1 MLSPKTSLTSSLST
15 LLTSSVGIGCF
26 YLPYMFRNNGLV
38 IGITITLL
46 SGALSV
52 MSLKILAQA
61 TELTGAETY
70 GTLIYYSYYDQ
81 INEGLF
87 PSNGTRSKISLP
99 RIFDILVFL
108 DCFLCVSI
116 FFIVLSELVPPLFTY
131 MGGLSRNIFMFKS
144 GVAIICLSSLL
155 FFPICLSKRCYEW
168 YGIAYMAFTAVT
180 LCIFSILYYLFSGN
194 NPISTSVVL
203 FPSNIMN
210 KSILYNSQLLFNI
223 CIFAYFS
230 QFNIIPV
237 VSRLYNPSPSRLRF
251 LTASYGIIL
260 VITYSI
266 MSACVY
272 LMFGSKIYYF
282 SLTNFADDD
291 FVFTVCR
298 FLIVISILFIIP
310 LHIYPM
316 LEALTNLICNDYDLI
331 SKHQTIENEDYEA
344 VMTSQPLIDNNN
356 TSLINRSQQSNSNSF
371 IRSTPGRNIMLSISL
386 ISCCT
391 LALLFRNSGI
401 SLIIITGG
409 LIDSIFVF
417 LIPALIHQKLISRSG
432 ESFFKHPIRLIFA
445 ILYIMATCGS
455 LRTIFRKVCFHVIF

>member
-1 MLSPKTSLTSSLST
+1 MLPPKTSLTSSVFT

-26 YLPYMFRNNGLV
+26 YMPYMFITNGLV
-38 IGITITLL
+38 IGITVILL
-46 SGALSV
+46 SGVLSV
-52 MSLKILAQA
+52 ISLKVLAQA

-81 INEGLF
+81 INESLF
-87 PSNGTRSKISLP
+87 PSNGTRPKISLP

-108 DCFLCVSI
+108 DCLLCISI
-116 FFIVLSELVPPLFTY
+116 FLIVLSELVPPLFTY
-131 MGGLSRNIFMFKS
+131 MEGSSRNLLMFKLDVS
-144 GVAIICLSSLL
+144 IICLASLL
-155 FFPICLSKRCYEW
+155 FFPICLPKRCYEW
-168 YGIAYMAFTAVT
+168 YGVTYMVFTAVT
-180 LCIFSILYYLFSGN
+180 FCIFSILYCLFSGN

-203 FPSNIMN
+203 FPSNIMS

-237 VSRLYNPSPSRLRF
+237 VSRLYNPSSSRLRF

-272 LMFGSKIYYF
+272 LMFGSKTQYF
-282 SLTNFADDD
+282 TLTNFIDDL
-291 FVFTVCR
+291 VFTICR
-298 FLIVISILFIIP
+298 SLILISILFIIP

-331 SKHQTIENEDYEA
+331 SKLQTIESEDYEA
-344 VMTSQPLIDNNN
+344 VMTSQPLIDSNNA
-356 TSLINRSQQSNSNSF
+356 SLINRSQSNGNSF
-371 IRSTPGRNIMLSISL
+371 IRSTSGRNIMLSISL
-386 ISCCT
+386 FSCCI
-391 LALLFRNSGI
+391 LALLFRHLGI
-401 SLIIITGG
+401 LLVTITGG

-417 LIPALIHQKLISRSG
+417 LIPALIHQKIISRSG

-445 ILYIMATCGS
+445 ILYIMATYGS
-455 LRTIFRKVCFHVIF
+455 LRTIFRKVFHGITL